1 MTNVNMGESN
11 NILVVKI
18 TEINESE
25 ELEDSKECMIFRSA
39 LRVDTFQF

>member
-1 MTNVNMGESN
+1 MTNVNTGESN

-25 ELEDSKECMIFRSA
+25 ELEDSKECMIFRST
-39 LRVDTFQF
+39 LRVETFQF